1 MREKSNMQNINRTGL
16 FFFLVLLLASCS
28 GDDDYTAYFGG
39 EVDDPRIPYVIL
51 SRNDKIVDTLRLD
64 SNNRF
69 FARYDSLTPGL
80 YSFRHE
86 PDYQYVYFDRN
97 DSLMVYINSADFDGS
112 IVFSGRGDRKNNFL
126 MELSLLNEEDR
137 NKSYNIYDLGFADFM
152 KAIDSTHNLRKT
164 FYEKNRQEIGWSEGF
179 DFYAKNR
186 VDLNYYTKRE
196 YYPYIHARRTGNEVA
211 SALPEDFYSHR
222 NTIEFNNPNLTG
234 FSPFM
239 RYLSAMLN
247 NMAITGQQKGP
258 NTEENALTDN
268 IVKLRIADSIFTDE
282 SIKNKILSSIA
293 FNYLLEDQ
301 NIANNRDFLEQY
313 MEYSTDDSDTNEIMR
328 IAKAAQQLKTGK
340 ELPRIALV
348 NRDNEVF
355 DYKKGIQKET
365 VIFFW
370 TTCARSRMEAM
381 FNRIAQLKD
390 KHPDTDFIA
399 VNVDAHNEWQKMAD
413 AVAAHQVKQLRAL
426 SLPELRNKWVFT
438 KINRTIIV
446 NPDGTIK
453 NAFTDLMDTE
463 FSQHLK

>member
-1 MREKSNMQNINRTGL
+1 MREKSDMQNINRTGL
-16 FFFLVLLLASCS
+16 FFFLLLSLASCS
-28 GDDDYTAYFGG
+28 GDSDYTAYFGG
-39 EVDDPRIPYVIL
+39 EVDNPRTSYVIL

-69 FARYDSLTPGL
+69 FAKYDSFTPGL

-97 DSLMVYINSADFDGS
+97 DSLMVYINAADFDGS

-137 NKSYNIYDLGFADFM
+137 NKSYTIYDLGFDDFM
-152 KAIDSTHNLRKT
+152 KAIDSTYNLRKS
-164 FYEKNRQEIGWSEGF
+164 FYEKNKKEIVWSKGF
-179 DFYAKNR
+179 DFYAKNKI
-186 VDLNYYTKRE
+186 DLNYFTKRE
-196 YYPYIHARRTGNEVA
+196 YYPYIHATRTGNAA

-222 NTIEFNNPNLTG
+222 NTIEFNNPDLTA

-247 NMAITGQQKGP
+247 NMAVTGDQKGQ
-258 NTEENALTDN
+258 NDRENALTEN
-268 IVKLRIADSIFTDE
+268 IAKLRIADSIFTDE
-282 SIKNKILSSIA
+282 GIKNKILSFIA

-301 NIANNRDFLEQY
+301 NISNNRDFLEQY
-313 MEYSTDDSDTNEIMR
+313 IKYSTDNSETDEIMR
-328 IAKAAQQLKTGK
+328 IANAAQKLQSGK
-340 ELPRIALV
+340 ELPHIALV
-348 NRDNEVF
+348 NRNNEAF

-370 TTCARSRMEAM
+370 TSCAKPRMEAM
-381 FNRIAQLKD
+381 CNRIARLQEE
-390 KHPDTDFIA
+390 HPDTDFIG
-399 VNVDAHNEWQKMAD
+399 VNVDPHNEWLKMAD
-413 AVAAHQVKQLRAL
+413 AVASDQVKQLRAL

-446 NPDGTIK
+446 NRDGTIK
-453 NAFTDLMDTE
+453 NAFTDLMDSE